1 MVLQTNNPDQIKR
14 SIQSDHEIIANAVVN
29 FHLLFDRTRTPEAD
43 RELATVQHL
52 FQAKI
57 TQHFTDEDQALFPA
71 LLVKHPDPKTAKV
84 VAELIQEHAD
94 LLEELRKANARI
106 DQREL
111 KSMTGEVWVLMLHFF
126 NQLQNHMDKED
137 ELLAGFK

>member
-1 MVLQTNNPDQIKR
+1 MQANEQDKIKH
-14 SIQSDHEIIANAVVN
+14 SIQADHEIIANAVVN
-29 FHLLFDRTRTPEAD
+29 FHLLFDRARTPEAD
-43 RELATVQHL
+43 RELADVQRL

-57 TQHFTDEDQALFPA
+57 AQHFADEDKDLFPA
-71 LLVKHPDPKTAKV
+71 LLLKHPDPTTAKV
-84 VAELIQEHAD
+84 IAELVQEHAD

-137 ELLAGFK
+137 ALLAQFK

>member
-1 MVLQTNNPDQIKR
+1 MVLQTNNQDQIKR

-57 TQHFTDEDQALFPA
+57 
-71 LLVKHPDPKTAKV
+71 VKV
-84 VAELIQEHAD
+84 VQHGGKHCFHGTTPLCDSRSLYYKKPIATCQ
-94 LLEELRKANARI
+94 
-106 DQREL
+106 
-111 KSMTGEVWVLMLHFF
+111 
-126 NQLQNHMDKED
+126 
-137 ELLAGFK
+137 

>member
-1 MVLQTNNPDQIKR
+1 LQANEQDKIKH
-14 SIQSDHEIIANAVVN
+14 SIQADHEIIANAVVN
-29 FHLLFDRTRTPEAD
+29 FHLLFDRARTPEAD
-43 RELATVQHL
+43 RELADVQRL

-57 TQHFTDEDQALFPA
+57 AQHFADEDKDLFPA
-71 LLVKHPDPKTAKV
+71 LLLKHPDPTTAKV
-84 VAELIQEHAD
+84 IAELVQEHAD

-137 ELLAGFK
+137 ALLAQFK